1 MSRQHETGQPP
12 EYPQRRSFLKAS
24 GAITAMALVGSGTLS
39 SIAYADVLT
48 NAQREKLTP
57 DIILRR

>member
-24 GAITAMALVGSGTLS
+24 GAWVS
-39 SIAYADVLT
+39 VKC
-48 NAQREKLTP
+48 QRRTFSARESLGLKHNPTSLC
-57 DIILRR
+57 